1 MTEDITDLAGKNQL
15 KAKQVIKDCKIIEAW
30 QSIGAEIN
38 LVGSLRMG
46 LLITHRDIDFHIYT
60 PRLDIAES
68 FNAMAQIAQSPGI
81 EKIVYGNLLAEE
93 DACLEWHAW
102 YRDNEENLW
111 QIDMMHIR
119 RGSEYDGF
127 FEKQAERICAVM
139 TPAQKETILRLKYE
153 TPAEEKIGGIEY
165 YMAVIRDGVKNWKEF
180 SLWRKKN
187 PQTGI
192 IRWLP

>member
-1 MTEDITDLAGKNQL
+1 MVEDIISLAEKNL
-15 KAKQVIKDCKIIEAW
+15 TAAKKVIQNCGIIKAW
-30 QSIGAEIN
+30 QDIGAEIN
-38 LVGSLRMG
+38 LVGSVRMG
-46 LLITHRDIDFHIYT
+46 LLMTHRDIDFHIYT
-60 PRLDIAES
+60 QNLSIAES
-68 FNAMAQIAQSPGI
+68 FKAVAKIAAHPEI
-81 EKIVYGNLLAEE
+81 EKITYGNLLNEE
-93 DACLEWHAW
+93 DSCLEWHAW
-102 YRDNEENLW
+102 YRDNEKNLW

-119 RGSEYDGF
+119 RGSVYDGF
-127 FEKQAERICAVM
+127 FEKQADRICAVM